1 MLTSGH
7 RYLIIQTIIIL
18 MTGLAS
24 CQPKNPVSE
33 TDAITKLAVHYLNG
47 KMPDSLYKL
56 TDKDFSKRITP
67 AAWISSYEE
76 KVVPL
81 LPLSNV
87 TFITNSDSVSIY
99 KVDGKVPLTL
109 YVSIDKQGKLHK
121 FYFAPYQDEVKS
133 VTLSESEQKTDLL
146 ARKVLNLINR
156 RQADSVYLLAG
167 DDFKKHIDAIRWN
180 NVAKNIFWLTP
191 LPQAVF
197 LRSENG
203 VNIYSMRPYEFMFG
217 GIDKN
222 GKFNAFAMQAYPENA
237 VKTQKAGSDNKL
249 ITHLDSVVDKV
260 IRAYIQTEGNV
271 GISAAVFYKGHSYFY
286 NYGERKK
293 GGKQLPDA
301 HTIYDIGSVTKT
313 FTSTLL
319 AIAVNQRKLTLETPI
334 TKFLPDSVVQNPA
347 LKNITFK
354 ELANHTS
361 GFPFQPDNVNRKITD
376 ANQPFENYGSDD
388 MFSALKHFKQTGQ
401 PGTEYA
407 YSNWGLAVL
416 GLLLEK
422 IYNHPYPELIK
433 QYITI
438 PLKMTETM
446 CAIDT
451 LKTVNVA
458 KGYGKLFEPVPFIK
472 IAAFRSSGV
481 IKSSAFDMLE
491 YAQAQLSTPDHAL
504 TSAINL
510 THQITFDNGAYTV
523 GLGWG
528 YASDDKNVISHNGGT
543 VGYHSNVSIDLSKQ
557 IAVVVLTN
565 NVTAGDAVGVNLM
578 KAIQAIKN

>member
-1 MLTSGH
+1 MLTFIRH
-7 RYLIIQTIIIL
+7 YLIIQPLIIL

-33 TDAITKLAVHYLNG
+33 TDAITKLAVHYLNAN
-47 KMPDSLYKL
+47 MPDSLYQL
-56 TDKDFSKRITP
+56 TDKEFAKHITQ
-67 AAWISSYEE
+67 AMWVSSYKE
-76 KVVPL
+76 KIVPL
-81 LPLSNV
+81 LPLTNV
-87 TFITNSDSVSIY
+87 TFITSNDSVSIY
-99 KVDGKVPLTL
+99 KVDGKVPLTC
-109 YVSIDKQGKLHK
+109 YVRLDKHNQLTK
-121 FYFAPYQDEVKS
+121 FYFAPYQDEIKS

-167 DDFKKHIDAIRWN
+167 DDFKKHIDAVRWN

-217 GIDKN
+217 SIDKN
-222 GKFNAFAMQAYPENA
+222 GKFNAFAMPPYPDNT
-237 VKTQKAGSDNKL
+237 VKTQKVGSDNKL
-249 ITHLDSVVDKV
+249 TTHLDSVVDKV
-260 IRAYIQTEGNV
+260 IREYIQTKGNIGV
-271 GISAAVFYKGHSYFY
+271 SAGIFYKGHRYFY

-293 GGKQLPDA
+293 GGRQLPDA
-301 HTIYDIGSVTKT
+301 NTIYDIGSVTKT
-313 FTSTLL
+313 FTSTML
-319 AIAVNQRKLTLETPI
+319 AIAVNQGKLTLETPI
-334 TKFLPDSVVQNPA
+334 TKYLPDSVAQNPA

-361 GFPFQPDNVNRKITD
+361 GLPFQPDNVNRKITD
-376 ANQPFENYGSDD
+376 VNQPFENYGSDD
-388 MFSALKHFKQTGQ
+388 MFSALKYFKQTRR

-407 YSNWGLAVL
+407 YSNWGQAVL

-422 IYNHPYPELIK
+422 IYNQSYPELIK

-491 YAQAQLSTPDHAL
+491 YAQAQLSTSDHAL
-504 TSAINL
+504 TAAINL

-528 YASDDKNVISHNGGT
+528 YALDDKNVISHNGGT

-557 IAVVVLTN
+557 IAVVGLTN
-565 NVTAGDAVGVNLM
+565 NVTTGDAVGVNLM